1 MTAARDF
8 VDRVL
13 GLLLPLGPVRARRM
27 FGGWGVYHEDVMFA
41 LIAADRL
48 YLKVDGETDAR
59 FAAAGSAPFSY
70 ARRDGPRVVMSYREV
85 PAGAL
90 AGSGALLPWAELGL
104 QAARRARAMRR
115 PKRKHG

>member
-1 MTAARDF
+1 MTAGSDF

-59 FAAAGSAPFSY
+59 FAAAGGAPFTY
-70 ARRDGPRVVMSYREV
+70 ARRDGPRVVMSYREA

-90 AGSGALLPWAELGL
+90 AGPAALLPWAELGL
-104 QAARRARAMRR
+104 QAARRARAARR
-115 PKRKHG
+115 PKRKPG